1 MTKRKNLIKH
11 RICKSICAED
21 YKGSATMNS
30 QSDIFTNGSYINLGQ
45 GKVLWEGHHFTFL
58 NTLFGWISCLAGL
71 NWYHVFPVTQNPQN
85 TTVSLKT
92 NWIWANFFIICSS
105 CVGKWYKSNHVAF
118 VCPYFRTVHSDLED
132 RGLRVGLLCSHLLLC
147 RAYCQGGKFSFP
159 HTSGC
164 ALGIKWLLKLFS
176 WMWFNLTCC

>member
-30 QSDIFTNGSYINLGQ
+30 QSDISTNGSYINLGQ

-58 NTLFGWISCLAGL
+58 NTLF
-71 NWYHVFPVTQNPQN
+71 
-85 TTVSLKT
+85 
-92 NWIWANFFIICSS
+92 WANFFIICS
-105 CVGKWYKSNHVAF
+105 CHVGKWHKSKHVAF

-132 RGLRVGLLCSHLLLC
+132 LGLRVGLLCSHLLLC